1 MSTFPPR
8 TDLDRMIAALKE
20 AVQAGKITLNAPV
33 EDVAERLL
41 TGMGLT
47 DE

>member
-1 MSTFPPR
+1 MTDR
-8 TDLDRMIAALKE
+8 TDRDHMIAALTE
-20 AVQAGKITLNAPV
+20 AERAGKITLNAPV

-41 TGMGLT
+41 VGVGLN